1 MKGKRP
7 FIIRGP
13 AVIGFVINLHKS
25 ATWHHVTYTL
35 AHCYVSNTKSSFTDP
50 ELWTNRS
57 IIMYS
62 DWSSKTPK
70 GL

>member
-50 ELWTNRS
+50 EL
-57 IIMYS
+57 
-62 DWSSKTPK
+62 
-70 GL
+70 